1 MVITMQSEAK
11 IMKGGCM
18 VEKTDMPEV
27 DGYQLVYK
35 FDNGY
40 GASVVKHNFSYGGKK
55 GLFEIALCK
64 GESQI
69 CMPPITAEGDT
80 VKGFLT
86 KEQVIEII
94 ETTRD
99 LPGTV

>member
-1 MVITMQSEAK
+1 MMFEGVTEKPVSDFLLFEDEELKGTEYQGVIEF
-11 IMKGGCM
+11 
-18 VEKTDMPEV
+18 
-27 DGYQLVYK
+27 Y
-35 FDNGY
+35 NGY
-40 GASVVKHNFSYGGKK
+40 ELSIVKHNSSYGGKM

-69 CMPPITAEGDT
+69 CMPPITADGDT